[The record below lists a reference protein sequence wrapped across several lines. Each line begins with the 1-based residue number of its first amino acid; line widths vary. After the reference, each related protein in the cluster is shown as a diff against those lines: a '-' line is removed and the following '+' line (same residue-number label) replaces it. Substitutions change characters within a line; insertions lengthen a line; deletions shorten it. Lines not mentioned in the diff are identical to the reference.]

1 MKKLNLRLR
10 LMVFFVLISAA
21 VFVTAGILSWK
32 ECREKVDEFFDT
44 YQIALARQLSTADWS
59 HITLGIQKISD
70 RLVDD
75 IHNADDEDESI
86 GFAVFS
92 NEGKR
97 IFHDGEN
104 GKDFPPFGRTGSFGT
119 ERIDDEDWRVIRL
132 MSTDS
137 SYIVAVGQELDYRN
151 EIVEDMFEEFMT
163 PWGIGLAVLLAAIIL
178 MLTKEFSPLNR
189 LAQKLKKRK
198 AEDLSPLDET
208 GIPGEVRPLTEAVNQ
223 LFRRIEDML
232 QREKSFIADSAHELR
247 SPLTALKVQLE
258 VAEMSADNPQALAQ
272 ALRKL
277 EQGIDRSTR
286 LVEQLLAFSRI
297 EAGFDVL
304 PGEANRIDWV
314 QTAAQITEEY
324 QPMATAKNITIIS
337 DISGKA
343 PFDNGNPVWAALLL
357 RNLIDNAVKYSPEGA
372 KVTLTIQNGRIRV
385 CNSETTVDE
394 EQICHLG
401 QRFYRPAG
409 QKTTGSG
416 LGLSI
421 IGKIA
426 ALYGCRIEFANTPEG
441 FCVTVFSGK
450 E

>member
-137 SYIVAVGQELDYRN
+137 SYIVAVGRSWT
-151 EIVEDMFEEFMT
+151 I
-163 PWGIGLAVLLAAIIL
+163 A
-178 MLTKEFSPLNR
+178 TKLS
-189 LAQKLKKRK
+189 KICLK
-198 AEDLSPLDET
+198 
-208 GIPGEVRPLTEAVNQ
+208 
-223 LFRRIEDML
+223 
-232 QREKSFIADSAHELR
+232 
-247 SPLTALKVQLE
+247 
-258 VAEMSADNPQALAQ
+258 
-272 ALRKL
+272 
-277 EQGIDRSTR
+277 
-286 LVEQLLAFSRI
+286 
-297 EAGFDVL
+297 
-304 PGEANRIDWV
+304 
-314 QTAAQITEEY
+314 
-324 QPMATAKNITIIS
+324 
-337 DISGKA
+337 
-343 PFDNGNPVWAALLL
+343 
-357 RNLIDNAVKYSPEGA
+357 NL
-372 KVTLTIQNGRIRV
+372 
-385 CNSETTVDE
+385 
-394 EQICHLG
+394 
-401 QRFYRPAG
+401 
-409 QKTTGSG
+409 
-416 LGLSI
+416 
-421 IGKIA
+421 
-426 ALYGCRIEFANTPEG
+426 
-441 FCVTVFSGK
+441 
-450 E
+450 